1 MKALYKKK
9 NDFFDFSDFDKAQKA
24 IVKTWHEFR
33 KQLAEGQF
41 GYKDIEEAKQKSTY
55 LRVLENL
62 LVEADGLSYFSEKI
76 ADHNNNAVELIRGTI
91 LGAYEVPTFS
101 RFIPNEQYITKHNRF
116 SPPRVEWLYIA
127 LGNKSQIEEN
137 NLTIAKN
144 CSIKECGCKPGDRY
158 GAYRFDFDSKYNDL
172 KIVNLTIAAERSYA
186 ELNSELEKSIQELRK
201 KQFLTA
207 HACKQEVEHFM
218 LKWST
223 YTYAK
228 LLSEEIFIP
237 VECDNKEYE
246 YVPFQ
251 TVAQYFISLGF
262 SGIIYSSAVYP
273 KGKNI
278 VLFDKN
284 YAKPCDD
291 FFEMIIE

>member
-9 NDFFDFSDFDKAQKA
+9 NDFFDFSDFKKAQKA
-24 IVKTWHEFR
+24 IVKTWQEFR
-33 KQLAEGQF
+33 AQLAEGQF
-41 GYKDIEEAKQKSTY
+41 GYKDIEAAKQKSTY

-62 LVEADGLSYFSEKI
+62 LVEANGLSYFSEII
-76 ADHNNNAVELIRGTI
+76 ANHNNYAIELIRGTI
-91 LGAYEVPTFS
+91 LGANETPTFS
-101 RFIPNEQYITKHNRF
+101 RFIPNEQYISKHNRF

-127 LGNKSQIEEN
+127 LGNKSQTEEN

-158 GAYRFDFDSKYNDL
+158 GAYRFAFDSKYNDL

-186 ELNSELEKSIQELRK
+186 ELNSELEKSIQGLRK
-201 KQFLTA
+201 KTFLTSQA
-207 HACKQEVEHFM
+207 RKQEIERFM

-237 VECDNKEYE
+237 IQCDNKEYE
-246 YVPFQ
+246 YTPFQ
-251 TVAQYFISLGF
+251 TVAQYFITLGF